1 MERQLE
7 RWKREE
13 WESSSKLSDK
23 KMKSSAQNTMWCL
36 REKSEK
42 KFKLRGE
49 ECNFWREE
57 RQLNKQQ
64 EQLLLVQPSAVI

>member
-1 MERQLE
+1 
-7 RWKREE
+7 
-13 WESSSKLSDK
+13 
-23 KMKSSAQNTMWCL
+23 MKSSGQDTIKCL

-49 ECNFWREE
+49 ECNFRREE

-64 EQLLLVQPSAVI
+64 EHLLLVQPGAVI